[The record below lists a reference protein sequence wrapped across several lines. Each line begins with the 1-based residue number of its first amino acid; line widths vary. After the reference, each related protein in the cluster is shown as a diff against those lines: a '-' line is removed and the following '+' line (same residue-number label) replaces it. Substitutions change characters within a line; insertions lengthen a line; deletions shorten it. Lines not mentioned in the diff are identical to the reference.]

1 MSQQARSY
9 FAVAIAA
16 AAVFALGL
24 GVRQS
29 QPLFISPINSATGIG
44 YAAISLAFAVGQL
57 MWGVAMPVAG
67 AIADRAGARPVMIAG
82 ALLVA
87 AATALTPL
95 AHSTGGLIVLIG
107 ILAACGSAAIGPGL
121 LISASARWIPEAKR
135 NIVNG
140 IVNAG
145 GSFGQFTVIP
155 LAQLFIG
162 LAGWQPALVML
173 GALSLAA
180 IPLLV
185 WITAGQAGA
194 KDGHAAHASGPT
206 SLRQALGQAARD
218 PSYLLLTAGF
228 FTCGFHVAFIAT
240 HLPGVVKLCGL
251 PPSVSAWSLATIG
264 LFNIFGSL
272 WIGRVISGRRMKL
285 ALAWIYFARAMLILA
300 FFFAPKTALAFLLF
314 AAGIGFS
321 YLSTV
326 PPTIG
331 LVAKFYGVR
340 YLATLFGLV
349 MLSHQVGGF
358 LGAWLGGR
366 AFEASGNYDWMWWA
380 DIALCL
386 FAALVHLPIREAKP
400 EQFSPRTAA
409 GTA

>member
-1 MSQQARSY
+1 MSSQNRSTL
-9 FAVAIAA
+9 AIALA
-16 AAVFALGL
+16 AGAVFALGL

-29 QPLFISPINSATGIG
+29 QPLFIGPLNSATGIG
-44 YAAISLAFAVGQL
+44 YAAISFAFAVGQL

-67 AIADRAGARPVMIAG
+67 ALADRAGHRRVMLAG
-82 ALLVA
+82 VVLVA

-95 AHSTGGLIVLIG
+95 AQSTAALVVLIG
-107 ILAACGSAAIGPGL
+107 LLAACGSAAIGPGL
-121 LISASARWIPEAKR
+121 LVSAAARWIPDAKR

-140 IVNAG
+140 IINAG

-162 LAGWQPALVML
+162 LAGWQPALVIL

-180 IPLLV
+180 VPLVL
-185 WITAGQAGA
+185 WITAGSAGEE
-194 KDGHAAHASGPT
+194 GRSPAAAAGPT
-206 SLRQALGQAARD
+206 SLRHALSQAARD
-218 PSYLLLTAGF
+218 PSFLLLTAGF

-240 HLPGVVKLCGL
+240 HLPGVVRLCGL

-272 WIGRVISGRRMKL
+272 WIGRVITGRRMKL
-285 ALAWIYFARAMLILA
+285 ALAWIYFARALLILA
-300 FFFAPKTALAFLLF
+300 FFFAPKTALTFLVF
-314 AAGIGFS
+314 SAGIGFS

-340 YLATLFGLV
+340 YLATLFGVV

-358 LGAWLGGR
+358 LGAWLGGK

-400 EQFSPRTAA
+400 APALAA
-409 GTA
+409 SAV

>member
-1 MSQQARSY
+1 MTAGQSRSY
-9 FAVAIAA
+9 LAVAVAA
-16 AAVFALGL
+16 GAVFALGL

-29 QPLFISPINSATGIG
+29 QALFISPINSATGIG
-44 YAAISLAFAVGQL
+44 YASISLAFAVGQL
-57 MWGVAMPVAG
+57 MWGVAMPLAG
-67 AIADRAGARPVMIAG
+67 ALADRAGPRPVMLGG
-82 ALLVA
+82 AVLVA

-95 AHSTGGLIVLIG
+95 AHSTAALVVLIG
-107 ILAACGSAAIGPGL
+107 LFAACGSAAMGPGQ

-173 GALSLAA
+173 GAISLAA
-180 IPLLV
+180 VPLVL
-185 WITAGQAGA
+185 WITAG
-194 KDGHAAHASGPT
+194 HAEH
-206 SLRQALGQAARD
+206 QGQASAAAAGGPASLKEALAQAVRN

-228 FTCGFHVAFIAT
+228 FTCGFHVAFLAT
-240 HLPGVVKLCGL
+240 HLPGVVRSCGL
-251 PPSVSAWSLATIG
+251 PPAVSAWSLALIG

-285 ALAWIYFARAMLILA
+285 TLAWIYFARALLILA
-300 FFFAPKTALAFLLF
+300 FVFSPKTTLTFFLF

-326 PPTIG
+326 PPTVG
-331 LVAKFYGVR
+331 LVIKFYGVR
-340 YLATLFGLV
+340 YMATLFGLV

-358 LGAWLGGR
+358 LGAWLGGK
-366 AFEASGNYDWMWWA
+366 AFELTGSYDWMWWA

-386 FAALVHLPIREAKP
+386 FAAAVHLPIREAKP
-400 EQFSPRTAA
+400 APKLAPAA
-409 GTA
+409 A